1 MLRIRTGARDGL
13 RWGLF
18 GFVAAVLTLSNN
30 PAQAAPYADI
40 VVDANSGAVLHA
52 TNPDAR
58 RHPAS
63 LTKIMTLYLLFE
75 QLEAGKLKLDSAL
88 KVSAEASGQT
98 PTKLGLKPGTTLTV
112 EDAIKGMVT
121 RSANDAAVVVA
132 EAIAESEDEFA
143 KVMTR
148 KAQALGMKGTVYK
161 NASGLPDDNQVTTA
175 RDQSMLGR
183 AIQERFPRYY
193 KYFSIRSFTFRGQAI
208 TNHNH
213 LLGKV
218 EGVDGIKTGYINAS
232 GFNLV
237 TSVHR
242 GNRYLVAVVMGGG
255 SGASR
260 DARMRELINEKI
272 AQASTKR
279 TAPMVAEVTSSE
291 AIVAAKAEPKP
302 EPMVVA
308 KAEAKPEPMAVAK
321 AEAKPEP
328 MAVTKAE
335 PKPEPKLAEKVE
347 AKAEPKAEAKAEHRY
362 AVASAISMPAR
373 LNPAAAPTERSEP
386 PAAATLTQARMVVG
400 STDPIQPVLV
410 KTLTVRAATKTPS
423 LVPLQVASSAAES
436 QPAQAPAPV
445 AVASAKAEAAAAPPP
460 TPAAVAKP
468 ETAVPPPVAAKPE
481 PPAPAVIAKSEPAS
495 PAPAAAAN
503 TEPSNVA
510 AATKPESPAP
520 ASTAK
525 PAPAPAAAQTAS
537 APAVAANPDPAPVA
551 APAASRPPSS
561 PVAIPAP
568 RPAAAPA
575 KPPALAA
582 KTAATAPAAK
592 PQHRPGWMIQVGAYP
607 AEEAAKQR
615 LSAVQSK
622 ASKMLT
628 GAEAFTETVD
638 KGGTTLYRARFAG
651 LDKDTAEA
659 ACKYLKKNDVE
670 CVTIKN

>member
-18 GFVAAVLTLSNN
+18 GFVAAVLTLLNG
-30 PAQAAPYADI
+30 PIHAAPYADI

-98 PTKLGLKPGTTLTV
+98 PTKLGLKPGTTLNV

-132 EAIAESEDEFA
+132 EAIAGSESEFA

-148 KAQALGMKGTVYK
+148 KAQALGMKSTVYK

-175 RDQSMLGR
+175 RDQSILGR
-183 AIQERFPRYY
+183 AVQERFPRYY

-218 EGVDGIKTGYINAS
+218 DGVDGIKTGYINAS

-242 GNRYLVAVVMGGG
+242 GNRYLVAVVMGGS

-272 AQASTKR
+272 VQASTKR
-279 TAPMVAEVTSSE
+279 TAPMVAEATPSE
-291 AIVAAKAEPKP
+291 PIVAAKAEPKP

-308 KAEAKPEPMAVAK
+308 KAESKPEPMAVAK
-321 AEAKPEP
+321 AE
-328 MAVTKAE
+328 
-335 PKPEPKLAEKVE
+335 PKPEPKVAEKIE

-436 QPAQAPAPV
+436 QPAQAPAPA

-495 PAPAAAAN
+495 PAPTAAPNAEAAPSSAAAA
-503 TEPSNVA
+503 A
-510 AATKPESPAP
+510 KPESPKP
-520 ASTAK
+520 ASVVK
-525 PAPAPAAAQTAS
+525 PDPAPAAAQKAS
-537 APAVAANPDPAPVA
+537 APAIAANPDPAPAALPAVA
-551 APAASRPPSS
+551 RPPSS
-561 PVAIPAP
+561 PVATPVP

-575 KPPALAA
+575 MPLAPAA
-582 KTAATAPAAK
+582 KTAAAAAK
-592 PQHRPGWMIQVGAYP
+592 PQHRPGWMIQVGAFP
-607 AEEAAKQR
+607 AEQTAKQR
-615 LSAVQSK
+615 LSAVQGK
-622 ASKMLT
+622 ASKILT

-670 CVTIKN
+670 CVPIKN